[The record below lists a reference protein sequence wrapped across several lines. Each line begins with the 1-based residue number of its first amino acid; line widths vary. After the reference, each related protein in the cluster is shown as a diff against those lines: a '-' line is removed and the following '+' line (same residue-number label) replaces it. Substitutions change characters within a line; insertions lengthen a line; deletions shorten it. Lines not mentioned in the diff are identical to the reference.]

1 MASGEPHRPLLCMP
15 FQNSPEFIG
24 GSGLA
29 AVSGDGETRMSMKSA
44 VLRVVVILGCLTGA
58 AVGTM
63 AQQATAHGTTTVV
76 QMSYYALPGKE
87 QEVLSIRLSAC
98 DVLEKHGVTRG
109 RVLTRSDGLRET
121 KHGDNPD
128 VVWEGEFSDAA
139 SLERYEEI
147 AGKHPDFIAAVQKM
161 RTVTRIPSQR
171 RYYQLNSGR

>member
-1 MASGEPHRPLLCMP
+1 MTERAYGFRGTAPTAIVYAV
-15 FQNSPEFIG
+15 PEFIG

-98 DVLEKHGVTRG
+98 DVLEKT
-109 RVLTRSDGLRET
+109 
-121 KHGDNPD
+121 
-128 VVWEGEFSDAA
+128 A
-139 SLERYEEI
+139 S
-147 AGKHPDFIAAVQKM
+147 PAVAC
-161 RTVTRIPSQR
+161 
-171 RYYQLNSGR
+171 